1 MSRNREISKGP
12 LCTISFTGRLRIQS
26 VDSWKH
32 HEQCLVRHPRSH
44 HRALSSSCT
53 EWRREGLALR
63 TRTCPKNSP
72 LNCPFL
78 FFLIP
83 EWTLGS
89 GLRREAEGLH
99 LLHSRASNSRQEPR
113 AGDWGLQQRVRW
125 PRAVGRAIGAA
136 GMRGLGEPQA
146 YTLITGGRSPVTV
159 QENRG
164 IVGPVLPDFPIFK
177 KIRIFI

>member
-44 HRALSSSCT
+44 YRALSSSCT

-72 LNCPFL
+72 LNCLFL

-99 LLHSRASNSRQEPR
+99 LLHSRTSNSLQEP
-113 AGDWGLQQRVRW
+113 GLTT
-125 PRAVGRAIGAA
+125 GAYS
-136 GMRGLGEPQA
+136 RGCGGPVQWA
-146 YTLITGGRSPVTV
+146 GRSGRPACEAWGSRKHT
-159 QENRG
+159 
-164 IVGPVLPDFPIFK
+164 LS
-177 KIRIFI
+177 

>member
-78 FFLIP
+78 FFLITGVGA
-83 EWTLGS
+83 EERG
-89 GLRREAEGLH
+89 RRAAPSSFKDIKFTAGARLVTGAY
-99 LLHSRASNSRQEPR
+99 SRGCGGPVQWA
-113 AGDWGLQQRVRW
+113 
-125 PRAVGRAIGAA
+125 
-136 GMRGLGEPQA
+136 
-146 YTLITGGRSPVTV
+146 GRSGRPACEAWGSRKHT
-159 QENRG
+159 
-164 IVGPVLPDFPIFK
+164 LS
-177 KIRIFI
+177 

>member
-1 MSRNREISKGP
+1 MCRLPRARLPFPGHLVVPAGSRLFLGGRGKRAEVCASPFRNNLLEVTYTTSRQSARSQSRGHAVFMSRNREISKGP

-32 HEQCLVRHPRSH
+32 HEQCLVCHPRSH

-63 TRTCPKNSP
+63 TRTCPKNLP

-99 LLHSRASNSRQEPR
+99 LLHSRASNSRQEP
-113 AGDWGLQQRVRW
+113 GW
-125 PRAVGRAIGAA
+125 
-136 GMRGLGEPQA
+136 
-146 YTLITGGRSPVTV
+146 
-159 QENRG
+159 
-164 IVGPVLPDFPIFK
+164 
-177 KIRIFI
+177 